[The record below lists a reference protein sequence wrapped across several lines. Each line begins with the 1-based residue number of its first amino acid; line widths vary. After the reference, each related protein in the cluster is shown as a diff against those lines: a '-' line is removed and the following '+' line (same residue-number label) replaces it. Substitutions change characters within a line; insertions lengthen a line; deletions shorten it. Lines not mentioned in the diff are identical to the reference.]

1 MSFKSSS
8 LKPQN
13 QIMTKTTM
21 SANNKYNQQNMGG
34 NQKNKKMSLIN
45 KTENSRRTFSNILT
59 VMTMV

>member
-1 MSFKSSS
+1 
-8 LKPQN
+8 
-13 QIMTKTTM
+13 MTKTTM